1 MQLCYANEWHLYFDL
16 DILIDVELLPLC
28 RSNEAKEKNTCISVN
43 ILDRNRVGGYAKLLK
58 KLFI

>member
-28 RSNEAKEKNTCISVN
+28 RSNEAKEKKYLYFC
-43 ILDRNRVGGYAKLLK
+43 
-58 KLFI
+58 